1 SDDVESAGA
10 RCWHTVSL
18 RYFLSFAGAKGRGGR
33 IQECA
38 DKERTIQARD
48 CDPNRTSAE
57 IFPGRGISSALPGKA
72 RSFALR
78 DLMAREVLRTK
89 TVASDA
95 ANFILTAARESL
107 DERQQFRIALS
118 GGNTPRSVYAE
129 MARRDLPWEK
139 FLFTFGDER
148 CVPPENDESNFRMA
162 NEALFRPASAPDSSI
177 LRMRGEIKPAL
188 AAKEYEARLDSLAV
202 KRGEKI
208 YEHDLILLGLGD
220 DGHTASLFPGTDALS
235 ETERRVV
242 ANDVSKLN
250 SWRLTFTFP
259 LIFAARAVCF
269 LIGANKDPKL
279 IERIFS
285 GDPALPAARV
295 DQNAKSVTWIIEQKA

>member
-1 SDDVESAGA
+1 
-10 RCWHTVSL
+10 
-18 RYFLSFAGAKGRGGR
+18 
-33 IQECA
+33 
-38 DKERTIQARD
+38 
-48 CDPNRTSAE
+48 
-57 IFPGRGISSALPGKA
+57 
-72 RSFALR
+72 
-78 DLMAREVLRTK
+78 MAREVLRTK
-89 TVASDA
+89 TFASDA
-95 ANFILTAARESL
+95 ANFILTMARKSL
-107 DERQQFRIALS
+107 NERDQFRIALS

-129 MARRDLPWEK
+129 MAKRDLPWEK

-162 NEALFRPASAPDSSI
+162 SEALFRPASVPDSSI
-177 LRMRGEIKPAL
+177 LRMRGEIEPAL
-188 AAKEYEARLDSLAV
+188 SAKEYEAQLDMLAT

-220 DGHTASLFPGTDALS
+220 DGHTASLFPGTGALS

-242 ANDVSKLN
+242 ANYVSKLN

-295 DQNAKSVTWIIEQKA
+295 DQNAKSVTWIIEQKS

>member
-1 SDDVESAGA
+1 M
-10 RCWHTVSL
+10 
-18 RYFLSFAGAKGRGGR
+18 
-33 IQECA
+33 
-38 DKERTIQARD
+38 ARD
-48 CDPNRTSAE
+48 
-57 IFPGRGISSALPGKA
+57 
-72 RSFALR
+72 
-78 DLMAREVLRTK
+78 VLRTK
-89 TVASDA
+89 TFVSDA
-95 ANFILTAARESL
+95 ANFILTTARESL
-107 DERQQFRIALS
+107 KGHDQFRIALS

-129 MARRDLPWEK
+129 MARCDLPWEK

-162 NEALFRPASAPDSSI
+162 DEALFRPASVPDSSI
-177 LRMRGEIKPAL
+177 LRMRGEIEPLL
-188 AAKEYEARLDSLAV
+188 AAKEYEAQLDLLAAG
-202 KRGEKI
+202 RGEKI

-220 DGHTASLFPGTDALS
+220 DGHTASLFPGTGALS

-242 ANDVSKLN
+242 ANYVPKLN

-269 LIGANKDPKL
+269 LIGANKDPNL

-295 DQNAKSVTWIIEQKA
+295 DQNAKSVTWIMEQKS

>member
-1 SDDVESAGA
+1 
-10 RCWHTVSL
+10 
-18 RYFLSFAGAKGRGGR
+18 
-33 IQECA
+33 
-38 DKERTIQARD
+38 
-48 CDPNRTSAE
+48 
-57 IFPGRGISSALPGKA
+57 
-72 RSFALR
+72 
-78 DLMAREVLRTK
+78 MAREVLRTK
-89 TVASDA
+89 TFASDA
-95 ANFILTAARESL
+95 ANFILTRARESL
-107 DERQQFRIALS
+107 GERQQFRIALS

-129 MARRDLPWEK
+129 LARCDLRWEK

-162 NEALFRPASAPDSSI
+162 NEALFRPASVPDSSI
-177 LRMRGEIKPAL
+177 LRMRGEIEPVL
-188 AAKEYEARLDSLAV
+188 AAKEYEAQLDVLAA

-220 DGHTASLFPGTDALS
+220 DGHTASLFPGTEALS
-235 ETERRVV
+235 KTERRVV
-242 ANDVSKLN
+242 ANYVPKLN

-295 DQNAKSVTWIIEQKA
+295 DQNVKSVRWIIEEKS